1 MNSNDETKQI
11 INLNNCIMKQFTL
24 KSLMLLLLLLIGGGS
39 YAWGEDFVKVTS
51 APDSWEGSYL
61 FVYETG
67 NVCFDGSLTNLDV
80 VRNTKKVTI
89 KDGVI
94 AATDE
99 LKACCFTVT
108 ADSQNKGWYQIK
120 SASKFYIAG
129 TVKTNKKSNGLAS
142 TDQEAKASNYLNRF
156 EFDGKA
162 VSVYSQS
169 NDGET
174 VLRFNKAKDQ
184 QRFRYFKS
192 GQEPIALYKLSST
205 ATLISIAV
213 SGTPTKTTYEEGEAF
228 DPTGLVVTGTYDD
241 GTKKEITDGIV
252 WVKDP
257 EILKLGTTSVDVYA
271 SVGNID
277 SDVYTVEGITVK
289 EKATLIGIEANGT
302 PDDFWKGDKFNK
314 NGITVTAL
322 WSDGSESDVT
332 EQCQFTEP
340 DMTTAGKKTVTVTYE
355 NKTCTYDIEVK
366 TIENTKET
374 AYTVSKAIALIKAGK
389 DLATQVYVKGVVSE
403 IVTKYNPDFGNVSF
417 NVSVDGS
424 VEGEQFQFYR
434 TQKDAENT
442 YTEDPKIEVGATVV
456 GYGTLFL
463 YKDNYEFAA
472 GNYLVEYNAPV
483 EKVLKSIAISGEAT
497 KTTYKEGEAFDP
509 TGLVVTATY
518 DDESTKVVT
527 DDVTWTFDPATLI
540 LGTTEVNVTAT
551 YGEKT
556 ASKTVA
562 VTVTE
567 VQKYN
572 VTWNVNG
579 KVYTEGAPTTE
590 VVEGEKLGT
599 LPTAPASIGG
609 LVFMGWTNEAVTSQE
624 AAPAVLFTSAAD
636 APAVTA
642 DVTYYA
648 VFAAQAGAGWARVTA
663 LSDITEGSYVI
674 KNDGF
679 ILPNS
684 NTNKSPQKV
693 TAPSIT
699 DNVITGEVDESMVWQ
714 FVSTGASNQFYIK
727 NAAGDYLYVIDKS
740 QGIRVADTDTPDK
753 WTFEENG
760 EGYFSMKD
768 ANSNRYCATY
778 KAGEDWR
785 SYNSKDYGNYANG
798 GKLELYRNDI
808 SYSNYTTTVETNS
821 LTLRAFD
828 GKNYFA
834 TFSCDKAVKFVDAT
848 VFTVDV
854 ENGTISL
861 NEIASKQVP
870 ANTGVLLRSAK
881 ESDVFTYIESA
892 PAIEGTNLLKPA
904 SEQMTE
910 GFKFYK
916 LAYDNYTEKTG
927 LGFYWGAENGGAY
940 TVKPGLAYLA
950 VPEEQAANVKGF
962 SFDGTQTG
970 INGVEATTAK
980 GAIYNLNGQRVEK
993 AQRGIYIQNGKKF
1006 IVK

>member
-1 MNSNDETKQI
+1 
-11 INLNNCIMKQFTL
+11 
-24 KSLMLLLLLLIGGGS
+24 MLLLLLLIGGGS
-39 YAWGEDFVKVTS
+39 YAWGEEVTFTAPEGWTTTGAKQSFTKNGVTISTTQGAGDVQYRIYKGQTFTVSSTVGNITKIEITCTANNTTKYGPGCFEAIEGYSYSGKIGTWTGSATSVRLKASSNQVRATKIVVTVES
-51 APDSWEGSYL
+51 APAA
-61 FVYETG
+61 
-67 NVCFDGSLTNLDV
+67 NLT
-80 VRNTKKVTI
+80 
-89 KDGVI
+89 
-94 AATDE
+94 
-99 LKACCFTVT
+99 
-108 ADSQNKGWYQIK
+108 
-120 SASKFYIAG
+120 
-129 TVKTNKKSNGLAS
+129 
-142 TDQEAKASNYLNRF
+142 
-156 EFDGKA
+156 
-162 VSVYSQS
+162 
-169 NDGET
+169 
-174 VLRFNKAKDQ
+174 
-184 QRFRYFKS
+184 
-192 GQEPIALYKLSST
+192 
-205 ATLISIAV
+205 SIAV
-213 SGTPTKTTYEEGEAF
+213 SGTPTNKTYFDGDPF

-241 GTKKEITDGIV
+241 GTKKEITEGIG

-257 EILKLGTTSVDVYA
+257 EILKLGTTSVDVKA
-271 SVGNID
+271 SVGNIT
-277 SDVYTVEGITVK
+277 SNIYTVEGITVK
-289 EKATLIGIEANGT
+289 EKVTLIGIEATKGT

-322 WSDGSESDVT
+322 WSDESESDVT

-355 NKTCTYDIEVK
+355 NKECTYEIEVK

-374 AYTVSKAIALIKAGK
+374 AYTVSEAKKLIDAGK

-403 IVTKYNPDFGNVSF
+403 IVTKYNPDYGNVSF

-442 YTEDPKIEVGATVV
+442 YKEDPNIEVGATVI

-472 GNYLVEYNAPV
+472 GNYLVEYKAPV

-567 VQKYN
+567 APKTVDIDLTKDQTTTATTDKLEWLGEF
-572 VTWNVNG
+572 VTVTANKAANG
-579 KVYTEGAPTTE
+579 TDANNYYPGTEGKEYTSTRFYKNSTLTFTPAPFVVLGEITYVATTPNFANAMANSTWTNATAKADGVIVTITPTDGSKPVYAKIYKKE
-590 VVEGEKLGT
+590 NTGGNSFSIRYT
-599 LPTAPASIGG
+599 LANEISLG
-609 LVFMGWTNEAVTSQE
+609 LVAKSN
-624 AAPAVLFTSAAD
+624 D
-636 APAVTA
+636 
-642 DVTYYA
+642 TYYA
-648 VFAAQAGAGWARVTA
+648 
-663 LSDITEGSYVI
+663 
-674 KNDGF
+674 
-679 ILPNS
+679 
-684 NTNKSPQKV
+684 
-693 TAPSIT
+693 
-699 DNVITGEVDESMVWQ
+699 
-714 FVSTGASNQFYIK
+714 
-727 NAAGDYLYVIDKS
+727 
-740 QGIRVADTDTPDK
+740 
-753 WTFEENG
+753 
-760 EGYFSMKD
+760 
-768 ANSNRYCATY
+768 
-778 KAGEDWR
+778 
-785 SYNSKDYGNYANG
+785 
-798 GKLELYRNDI
+798 
-808 SYSNYTTTVETNS
+808 
-821 LTLRAFD
+821 
-828 GKNYFA
+828 
-834 TFSCDKAVKFVDAT
+834 TFSSACACAFVGAE
-848 VFTVDV
+848 VFTVNV
-854 ENGTISL
+854 EEENIVL
-861 NEIASKQVP
+861 NEVASKQVP
-870 ANTGVLLRSAK
+870 ANTGVLVKSTANAVTVTRL
-881 ESDVFTYIESA
+881 ESA

-904 SEQMTE
+904 SEKMTD

-950 VPEEQAANVKGF
+950 VPEVQAANVKGF
-962 SFDGTQTG
+962 SLDGTQTS